1 MFDFVKETLQ
11 YPFIFKA
18 LIVGIFVSFCC
29 AILGVSLVLK
39 RYSMI
44 GDGLSHVGFSALSIA
59 VVMNWTPILVSIPV
73 VILASVL
80 LLKLSEK
87 NKMQGDAAIALISA
101 SSLAFGIIFMSLAN
115 GINADVFGYMFGSI
129 LAINQSDVFL
139 SIFISSIV
147 LVLFIVSYN
156 KIFLVTFDENF
167 ANATGINVK
176 LYNTLLAILTGI
188 MIVVGMRIM
197 GALLMSSLI
206 VFPTLSSIK
215 ICKNF
220 KSVVINSAV
229 ISVSSFI
236 TGLFLSYI
244 FSMPAGATVVIIN
257 LFVFILYSTFAFIK
271 EKI

>member
-1 MFDFVKETLQ
+1 MFDFAREILQ

-18 LIVGIFVSFCC
+18 LVVGIFVSFCC

-59 VVMNWTPILVSIPV
+59 VVMNWAPLLVSIPV
-73 VILASVL
+73 VILAAVL
-80 LLKLSEK
+80 LLRLSEK

-101 SSLAFGIIFMSLAN
+101 SSLAFGIIFVSLTN

-139 SIFISSIV
+139 SICISSIV
-147 LVLFIVSYN
+147 LVLFIISYN

-176 LYNTLLAILTGI
+176 LYNTLLSILTGI

-197 GALLMSSLI
+197 GALLVSSLI
-206 VFPTLSSIK
+206 VFPTLSSVK
-215 ICKNF
+215 MCKYF
-220 KSVVINSAV
+220 KSVVINSAI
-229 ISVSSFI
+229 ISVLSFV
-236 TGLFLSYI
+236 TGLFISYI
-244 FSMPAGATVVIIN
+244 FSIPAGATIVIIN
-257 LFVFILYSTFAFIK
+257 LFAFILYSIFGFIK
-271 EKI
+271 ERV